1 LHITFLGAA
10 HTVTGS
16 QYLIQI
22 NNYQLLLE
30 CGLFQ
35 GQRSAFYER
44 NWNFAYNPKT
54 IDAVVLSHAHIDH
67 SGNLPNLFKKG
78 YLGPIYAT
86 PATAHLCDIML
97 RDSGHIHEQDTKY
110 INKKRAKRGEPP
122 LEPLYTEE
130 DAALVTDYFE
140 PRGYDEIFE
149 PVPGVLAQFI
159 DAGHILG
166 SAAVRLDIEEKN
178 NSNGFRKYSFWF
190 SGDIGR
196 RDLPIIRDPILPW
209 DVDYLMMETTY
220 GNKPHRSPEE
230 AYQELRE
237 VVSRTIAR
245 RGKIII
251 PAFAV
256 GRTQELVY
264 DFHLMIQN
272 GEIPSIPIYVDS
284 PLATYASDIYTQHP
298 ECIDKDTIE
307 LIKNSKSRSALG
319 FDLLTY
325 VRSVEESKALNDRKD
340 PMVIISASG
349 MAETGRILHHL
360 KNNIE
365 NPKNTILIV
374 GWQAP
379 DTLGRRLAEREKE
392 VKIFGE
398 TYPVRAEIETI
409 GGFSAH
415 ADQAMLLEY
424 AQAVKDQVKKV
435 ILVHG
440 EEQAA
445 LAFKEQLHEAG
456 FNDLSYPDWGEEM
469 EI

>member
-1 LHITFLGAA
+1 
-10 HTVTGS
+10 
-16 QYLIQI
+16 
-22 NNYQLLLE
+22 
-30 CGLFQ
+30 
-35 GQRSAFYER
+35 
-44 NWNFAYNPKT
+44 
-54 IDAVVLSHAHIDH
+54 
-67 SGNLPNLFKKG
+67 
-78 YLGPIYAT
+78 
-86 PATAHLCDIML
+86 
-97 RDSGHIHEQDTKY
+97 
-110 INKKRAKRGEPP
+110 
-122 LEPLYTEE
+122 
-130 DAALVTDYFE
+130 
-140 PRGYDEIFE
+140 
-149 PVPGVLAQFI
+149 
-159 DAGHILG
+159 
-166 SAAVRLDIEEKN
+166 
-178 NSNGFRKYSFWF
+178 
-190 SGDIGR
+190 
-196 RDLPIIRDPILPW
+196 
-209 DVDYLMMETTY
+209 MMETTY

-264 DFHLMIQN
+264 DFHLMMQN
-272 GEIPSIPIYVDS
+272 GEIPKIPIYVDS

-365 NPKNTILIV
+365 NPQNTILIV

-424 AQAVKDQVKKV
+424 AQAVKEQVKKV

-445 LAFKEQLHEAG
+445 LAFKEQLQEAG
-456 FNDLSYPDWGEEM
+456 FNDLSYPDWGDEM